1 MALDVVLAGK
11 HNGSTHAAV
20 AETDRSYCHWVM
32 NAAMLPRSLLPFK
45 TWLKRTHGGV
55 LPCGKYKNG
64 FLCTPYGHG
73 GPYCTAIYC
82 HILSYCHT
90 AVLPHIHI

>member
-45 TWLKRTHGGV
+45 TWLKRTCMPRRDAGPSCPAI
-55 LPCGKYKNG
+55 LPYMA
-64 FLCTPYGHG
+64 G
-73 GPYCTAIYC
+73 GPAMQIGRA
-82 HILSYCHT
+82 H
-90 AVLPHIHI
+90 V

>member
-20 AETDRSYCHWVM
+20 AQTDRSYCHWVL
-32 NAAMLPRSLLPFK
+32 NEKRLPRSLFPFK
-45 TWLKRTHGGV
+45 TWLKTTHGGV

-64 FLCTPYGHG
+64 FSCTPHGHG
-73 GPYCTAIYC
+73 GPYCTAIYR
-82 HILSYCHT
+82 HISSYCHT